1 MQNSNAVAEVRPID
15 RFKQELVLR
24 KDMMVSLLPKNI
36 NFDKFQAIVIAAVGS
51 NPDLL
56 ECDRGSLLKSCIQ
69 AAELGLSLNPT
80 LGEGDI
86 LKVWNNRSKKYDAQF
101 RPRYMGLMKLARQSG
116 EVLKIEAEIVREND
130 DFLIKKGDDPRLEH
144 SIKLGKRGEMV
155 GAYCVWTLKDGTK
168 QFEVMDRDQ
177 IIAIRDRSSAKTKDN
192 RIVGPWATDEEEMW
206 RKTVVRRAS
215 KYMPRATEAF
225 TNAVTLDNLHEVGHE
240 VEIQDGEVIDIT
252 ADVMDITEPE
262 PEDAPPPPAQSQ
274 MDRIAAKVTPRAEAA
289 QEPRE
294 PRDDPEP
301 AEKRGSD
308 RAEAARP
315 RAEIQMLHVEHDADG
330 DEDWDGWVSRAMT
343 ITSDMPPSIKAE
355 WRKAHIS
362 MLDEAE
368 LMNARNL
375 GKLISSLKG

>member
-1 MQNSNAVAEVRPID
+1 MQTSNAVANVRPID
-15 RFKQELVLR
+15 RFKQELTLR

-51 NPDLL
+51 NPELL

-116 EVLKIEAEIVREND
+116 DVVKIEAEIVREND
-130 DFLIKKGDDPRLEH
+130 EFLIQKGDEPRLEH
-144 SIKLGKRGEMV
+144 RIKLGNRGEMV
-155 GAYCVWTLKDGTK
+155 GAYCIWTLKDGAK

-177 IIAIRDRSSAKTKDN
+177 ILSIRDRSSSKTKDG
-192 RIVGPWATDEEEMW
+192 RIVGPWATDQEEMW

-225 TNAVTLDNLHEVGHE
+225 ANAVALDNLLEVGHE
-240 VEIQDGEVIDIT
+240 VDIKNGEVIDVT
-252 ADVMDITEPE
+252 AQNVEHDPE
-262 PEDAPPPPAQSQ
+262 TGEIYEEVVAPPATSQ
-274 MDRIAAKVTPRAEAA
+274 MDRIAQKVVKAEP
-289 QEPRE
+289 EPQ
-294 PRDDPEP
+294 PEP
-301 AEKRGSD
+301 AI
-308 RAEAARP
+308 
-315 RAEIQMLHVEHDADG
+315 EISVLEVGHDADG
-330 DEDWDGWVSRAMT
+330 DEDWDGWVANA
-343 ITSDMPPSIKAE
+343 INQIKDMSPNNKST
-355 WRKAHIS
+355 WRKLHLS

-368 LMNARNL
+368 LMNARDL
-375 GKLISSLKG
+375 GKLIAILKG

>member
-1 MQNSNAVAEVRPID
+1 MPNNNAVVQARPID
-15 RFKQELVLR
+15 RFKQELALR
-24 KDMMVSLLPKNI
+24 KDMMVSLLPKGI
-36 NFDKFQAIVIAAVGS
+36 NFDKFQAIVIAAVGG

-86 LKVWNNRSKKYDAQF
+86 LKVWNNRTKKHDAQF

-116 EVLKIEAEIVREND
+116 EVSKIEAEIVREND

-177 IIAIRDRSSAKTKDN
+177 ILAIRDRSSAKTKDG

-225 TNAVTLDNLHEVGHE
+225 TNAVTLDNLHEAGHE
-240 VEIQDGEVIDIT
+240 VEIQNGEVIDIT
-252 ADVMDITEPE
+252 ADVVDQDTGEVH
-262 PEDAPPPPAQSQ
+262 DAPPPPAQSQ
-274 MDRIAAKVTPRAEAA
+274 MDRIAKKVAPRSEREEP
-289 QEPRE
+289 QE
-294 PRDDPEP
+294 
-301 AEKRGSD
+301 K
-308 RAEAARP
+308 
-315 RAEIQMLHVEHDADG
+315 AEISVLHVEHDKDG
-330 DEDWDGWVSRAMT
+330 DEDWDGWVGMALT
-343 ITSDMPPSIKAE
+343 ITRDMPPSIRSA

-368 LMNARNL
+368 LMNARDL
-375 GKLISSLKG
+375 GKLMAQLKG

>member
-1 MQNSNAVAEVRPID
+1 MQNSNAVATARPID

-24 KDMMVSLLPKNI
+24 KDMMVPLLPKNI

-144 SIKLGKRGEMV
+144 SIKLGKRGDMV

-168 QFEVMDRDQ
+168 QFEVMDREQ
-177 IIAIRDRSSAKTKDN
+177 IIAIRDRSSAKTKDG

-274 MDRIAAKVTPRAEAA
+274 MDRIAKKVSK
-289 QEPRE
+289 
-294 PRDDPEP
+294 PEP
-301 AEKRGSD
+301 EP
-308 RAEAARP
+308 EQ
-315 RAEIQMLHVEHDADG
+315 AEIRMLHVEHDADG
-330 DEDWDGWVSRAMT
+330 DEDWDGWVSQALT
-343 ITSDMPPSIKAE
+343 ITSDMPPSLKAA

-362 MLDEAE
+362 LLDEAE

-375 GKLISSLKG
+375 GKLISNLKG